1 MEKLLE
7 YINKQTNNTYRY
19 LKLVSVVYDK
29 DSGTSTFRFIYEN
42 CLMTQA
48 NKDQLIA
55 LITTFY
61 NNQLKVDVKL
71 KRSYLDDDVI
81 REWVYKFLQENC
93 AVLTNFNKRD
103 IDVVVENKS
112 VLITLMLRKE
122 VYDYFNSIS
131 MDKKIQTECDKNF
144 FGSFKVLFSEIQIQS
159 YEDILVKKEREIN
172 NMYFEEEKSTANFS
186 VEHLKHV
193 LGPECKNDITPIK
206 AIKGALEYVEVG
218 GVVNYMIKKT
228 YMKKTKDNELG
239 EEKPFYK
246 FALKYDDE
254 TINCTYFPTKIDGD
268 KIEDEVKDGDE
279 VIVVGSA
286 EVYNGNLSI
295 RVRGISQ
302 CVLPKIE
309 QKEVGQKE
317 CPKEYIF
324 VKPEDYI
331 NPVQA
336 NFLLE
341 EKPVNAFL
349 AQNDV
354 VVFDFETTG
363 LDHQT
368 CEIIEIGAV
377 KIKNGKLAETFSTF
391 VKPKTLISEEITNI
405 TSITNEMVKDAP
417 SIAEVLPDFYKFC
430 YGCVIVA
437 YNIDFDYKFLNF
449 AGTKLG
455 YKFSNRQVDA
465 LYLARVNVKGAKTFN
480 LKSIATRLG
489 VSLDNAHRAIND
501 AIATAEVLL
510 LISDNV
516 SPT

>member
-1 MEKLLE
+1 MEKLLD

-29 DSGTSTFRFIYEN
+29 DSGVSTFRFIYEN

-55 LITTFY
+55 LITKFY
-61 NNQLKVDVKL
+61 NNELKVDVKL

-81 REWVYKFLQENC
+81 REWVYKYLLENC
-93 AVLTNFNKRD
+93 AVLTNFNKKD
-103 IDVVVENKS
+103 IDVSISEKN
-112 VLITLMLRKE
+112 VLITIVLVKE
-122 VYDYFNSIS
+122 VYDYFNSIG

-144 FGSFKVLFSEIQIQS
+144 FGVFKVLFSEIENETF
-159 YEDILVKKEREIN
+159 EDILVKKEREIN
-172 NMYFEEEKSTANFS
+172 NMYFEEEKGTSNYS
-186 VEHLKHV
+186 VEHYKHV

-206 AIKGALEYVEVG
+206 AIKGPVEHIEVG
-218 GVVNYMIKKT
+218 GKVHYMLKKT
-228 YMKKTKDNELG
+228 YMKKTKDNEVG

-246 FALKYDDE
+246 FALKYDDA

-268 KIEDEVKDGDE
+268 KIEDEVQDGDE
-279 VIVVGSA
+279 IIAVGSV
-286 EVYNGNLSI
+286 ESYNGNISL

-309 QKEVGQKE
+309 VKEVGQKE
-317 CPKEYIF
+317 CPKEYVF
-324 VKPEDYI
+324 VKPEDYV

-341 EKPVNAFL
+341 ERPVNAFL

-377 KIKNGKLAETFSTF
+377 KIKNGKLAEIFSTF
-391 VKPKTLISEEITNI
+391 VKPKSTISEEITSI

-430 YGCVIVA
+430 HDCVIVA

-455 YKFSNRQVDA
+455 YKFTNRQVDA
-465 LYLARVNVKGAKTFN
+465 LYLARLNVKGAKTFN

-516 SPT
+516 SPN

>member
-29 DSGTSTFRFIYEN
+29 ENGISTFRFIYEN
-42 CLMTQA
+42 CIMTQK
-48 NKDQLIA
+48 NKDELIA
-55 LITTFY
+55 LITNYY
-61 NNQLKVDVKL
+61 NNELKVDVKL

-81 REWVYKFLQENC
+81 REWVYKYLLENC
-93 AVLTNFNKRD
+93 SVLTNFNKKD
-103 IDVVVENKS
+103 IDVSISDKN
-112 VLITLMLRKE
+112 VLITIVLVKE
-122 VYDYFNSIS
+122 VYDYFNSTS
-131 MDKKIQTECDKNF
+131 MDKKIQTECTKNF
-144 FGSFKVLFSEIQIQS
+144 FGTFSVLFSEVQNNTL
-159 YEDILVKKEREIN
+159 EDILEKKEQEIN
-172 NMYFEEEKSTANFS
+172 NMFFEEEKGTANYK
-186 VEHLKHV
+186 VEHFQHV

-206 AIKGALEYVEVG
+206 AIKGALDYVEVG
-218 GVVNYMIKKT
+218 GVVNYMLKKT
-228 YMKKTKDNELG
+228 YMKKGKDGEPG
-239 EEKPFYK
+239 EEKPYYRFS
-246 FALKYDDE
+246 LKYDDA
-254 TINCTYFPTKIDGD
+254 TINCTYFPTKADGD
-268 KIEDEVKDGDE
+268 KIEDAVKDGDE
-279 VIVVGSA
+279 IIAVGGV
-286 EVYNGNLSI
+286 ELYNGNISV

-309 QKEVGQKE
+309 VKEVGQKG
-317 CPKEYIF
+317 CPKDYVF
-324 VKPEDYI
+324 VKPEEYV
-331 NPVQA
+331 NPVQT
-336 NFLLE
+336 NFLIE
-341 EKPVNAFL
+341 EKPVNDFL

-391 VKPKTLISEEITNI
+391 VKPKSEISEEITNI
-405 TSITNEMVKDAP
+405 TSITNAMVRNAP
-417 SIAEVLPDFYKFC
+417 TIAEVLPDFYKFC
-430 YGCVIVA
+430 HDCVIVA
-437 YNIDFDYKFLNF
+437 YNIDFDYKFLNV

-465 LYLARVNVKGAKTFN
+465 LYLARLNVKGAKTFN
-480 LKSIATRLG
+480 LKSIATKLG

-516 SPT
+516 SPK